1 MTGAPEILLRHVRES
16 PKSKTLAGNF
26 DKVTGLMRTKLIILV
41 SAWLRTA
48 RNAALARSY
57 GLCRHLL
64 LPTLLLTMAL
74 HSARAQTVAFYTDVA
89 PILQQKCLM
98 CHSGDNPAAGLR
110 LDSLEAL
117 LEGGAGGKVVEAGAP
132 GDSELVRRIRGESLP
147 RMPMTGPP
155 FLSDIEIE
163 TIERWVAGGLRA
175 GQVSAAK
182 ASDAR
187 PPRPASGGEVTYLHV
202 APIFATRCAKCHSEN
217 GLMGPAPEGYLLTS
231 YQSTLARGER
241 VRVVPGNPAASEL
254 LRRVRGQSLERM
266 PLDGP
271 PYLDA
276 DEISLIEN
284 WIAQGAADSEG
295 SPAQV
300 PAGARVRLQ
309 GRLTK
314 MSQLDDLE
322 LVIGAHTRIDKNP
335 RPGDYVQVRGRID
348 SAGRVIVERLRRRKK

>member
-1 MTGAPEILLRHVRES
+1 MVATTCIYPDPSGNYLKPAS
-16 PKSKTLAGNF
+16 LAGRFATSMALMNAGLQTF
-26 DKVTGLMRTKLIILV
+26 ATLWRCTGCSAAPGCRRRRCWNLSGLALLLI
-41 SAWLRTA
+41 
-48 RNAALARSY
+48 AAL
-57 GLCRHLL
+57 
-64 LPTLLLTMAL
+64 P
-74 HSARAQTVAFYTDVA
+74 SARAQTATFHTDVA
-89 PILQQKCLM
+89 PILQQRCLM

-155 FLSDIEIE
+155 FLSDIEIV
-163 TIERWVAGGLRA
+163 TIERWVAGGLQA
-175 GQVSAAK
+175 GQVSGAK
-182 ASDAR
+182 ASVVTQ
-187 PPRPASGGEVTYLHV
+187 PRPAAGEKVTYLHV

-254 LRRVRGQSLERM
+254 LRRVRGQSRERM

-276 DEISLIEN
+276 DEISLIED

-295 SPAQV
+295 TPAQV
-300 PAGARVRLQ
+300 PTGARVRLQ
-309 GRLTK
+309 GRLTT
-314 MSQLDDLE
+314 MNLLDDLE
-322 LVIGAHTRIDKNP
+322 LVFGAHTRIDKNP

>member
-1 MTGAPEILLRHVRES
+1 MITNLILL
-16 PKSKTLAGNF
+16 
-26 DKVTGLMRTKLIILV
+26 VT
-41 SAWLRTA
+41 AWRGTA
-48 RNAALARSY
+48 RNAAPARSY
-57 GLCRHLL
+57 GLCRRLL
-64 LPTLLLTMAL
+64 LATFLLIMAL
-74 HSARAQTVAFYTDVA
+74 PSARAQTATFHTDVA
-89 PILQQKCLM
+89 PILQQRCLM
-98 CHSGDNPAAGLR
+98 CHSGGNPAAGLG

-155 FLSDIEIE
+155 FLSDIEIL
-163 TIERWVAGGLRA
+163 TIERWVAGGLQA

-182 ASDAR
+182 ASVVTQ
-187 PPRPASGGEVTYLHV
+187 PRPAAGEKVTYLHV

-254 LRRVRGQSLERM
+254 LRRVRGQSRERM

-276 DEISLIEN
+276 DEISLIED

-295 SPAQV
+295 SSAQV
-300 PAGARVRLQ
+300 PTGARVRLQ
-309 GRLTK
+309 GRLTT
-314 MSQLDDLE
+314 MNLLDDLE

-348 SAGRVIVERLRRRKK
+348 SAGRVIVERLRKRKK

>member
-1 MTGAPEILLRHVRES
+1 MS
-16 PKSKTLAGNF
+16 SK
-26 DKVTGLMRTKLIILV
+26 RTILV
-41 SAWLRTA
+41 TAWHRTA
-48 RNAALARSY
+48 RNAALARPP
-57 GLCRHLL
+57 GLCRHLFL
-64 LPTLLLTMAL
+64 ATLLLIMAL
-74 HSARAQTVAFYTDVA
+74 PSARAQTAAFYTDVA

-110 LDSLEAL
+110 LDSLETL

-163 TIERWVAGGLRA
+163 TIERWVAGGLQA
-175 GQVSAAK
+175 GQVSAAQ
-182 ASDAR
+182 ASVVT
-187 PPRPASGGEVTYLHV
+187 PPRPAVGEKVTYLHV

-231 YQSTLARGER
+231 YQSTLAHGER

-254 LRRVRGQSLERM
+254 LRRVRGQSRERM

-276 DEISLIEN
+276 GEISLIED

-295 SPAQV
+295 SAAQV

-309 GRLTK
+309 GRLTT
-314 MSQLDDLE
+314 MHLLDDLE

>member
-1 MTGAPEILLRHVRES
+1 MS
-16 PKSKTLAGNF
+16 
-26 DKVTGLMRTKLIILV
+26 TKLIFLV
-41 SAWLRTA
+41 NAWRRTA
-48 RNAALARSY
+48 HNAALAGSN
-57 GLCRHLL
+57 GLCRGLL
-64 LPTLLLTMAL
+64 LATILLIMAL
-74 HSARAQTVAFYTDVA
+74 PSARAQTATFYTDVA
-89 PILQQKCLM
+89 PILQQRCLM
-98 CHSGDNPAAGLR
+98 CHSGANPAAGLR

-132 GDSELVRRIRGESLP
+132 GASELVRRIRGESLP

-155 FLSDIEIE
+155 FLSDIEIL
-163 TIERWVAGGLRA
+163 TIERWIAGGLQA

-182 ASDAR
+182 ESVVTQ
-187 PPRPASGGEVTYLHV
+187 PRPAAGEKVTYLHV

-217 GLMGPAPEGYLLTS
+217 GLMGPAPEGYLLNS

-254 LRRVRGQSLERM
+254 LRRVRGQSRERM

-276 DEISLIEN
+276 DEISLIED

-295 SPAQV
+295 TPAQV
-300 PAGARVRLQ
+300 PTGARVRLQ
-309 GRLTK
+309 GRLTT
-314 MSQLDDLE
+314 MSLLDDLE

-348 SAGRVIVERLRRRKK
+348 SAGRVVVERLRRRKK